1 MSVGLTRLELASV
14 PLSAPLSFTPKYQ
27 VIVWGGRK
35 MALYRDDLPDGP
47 VGESWDLADQDRGMS
62 VVRGGPLTGTTL
74 RELTAARGK
83 DLVGDKFQGGS
94 FPLLVKL
101 IDASERLSVQVHP
114 DDQLAQKMGLGSN
127 GKTECWF
134 MVGDG
139 GELFQGTRP
148 GVDRAAFEAALAQ
161 GNVDETLNR
170 FETQDG
176 DFFFL
181 EARTVHALGRNC
193 LLYEVQQNSDITFRV
208 WDWGRMGLDGKPRPL
223 HVKES
228 LETIDFSRSGF
239 GSVQSP
245 MQPNTAGGRSRA
257 LADCPYFRVQEH
269 VLDAEG
275 DIFSFDA
282 QRSAVCSIVTC
293 LHGQGQIVTDGGS
306 LSLSPM
312 QTALVPAAAGT
323 WKAIA
328 AVKDFKL
335 LVASPKFAVA
345 T

>member
-1 MSVGLTRLELASV
+1 MSVGTTTLELASV
-14 PLSAPLSFTPKYQ
+14 PLTAPLFFSPKYQ

-35 MALYRDDLPDGP
+35 MALYRDDLPEGP

-62 VVRGGPLTGTTL
+62 VVRGGPLAGTTL

-83 DLVGDKFQGGS
+83 DLVGDKFQGGG

-101 IDASERLSVQVHP
+101 IDASDRLSVQVHP
-114 DDQLAQKMGLGSN
+114 DDQLAQKMGLGAN

-134 MVGDG
+134 MLGDG

-148 GVDRAAFEAALAQ
+148 GVERASFESALAQ

-170 FETQDG
+170 FETRDG

-181 EARTVHALGRNC
+181 DARTVHALGRNC
-193 LLYEVQQNSDITFRV
+193 LLYEVQQTSDITFRV

-228 LETIDFSRSGF
+228 LETIDFSRTGF
-239 GSVQSP
+239 GSVQST
-245 MQPNTAGGRSRA
+245 MKPNAAGGRSRA
-257 LADCPYFRVQEH
+257 LADCPYFQVQER
-269 VLDAEG
+269 VLDEVG
-275 DIFSFDA
+275 DIATFETQA
-282 QRSAVCSIVTC
+282 ARVCSIVTC
-293 LHGQGQIVTDGGS
+293 LGGNGEVTTEGGT

-312 QTALVPAAAGT
+312 TTVLVPAAAGA

-328 AVKDFKL
+328 AAKDFKL
-335 LVASPKFAVA
+335 LVATPKFANA